1 MAGILIE
8 NLTDLRIFT
17 RIVATGSLSQAGR
30 ELNLSLAVISKR
42 LAALE
47 DRLGV
52 RLINRTTRRLAATQE
67 GAEFFERCQRILA
80 DLDEAEAA
88 VTTGREQPKGLLRIT
103 AAAAF
108 GRRQVAPAVVA
119 FSRQYPEV
127 QVDLELTDRQVDL
140 VDSGLDVAIR
150 AGALQDSSLIARKL
164 VGNYRVV
171 VASPDYIER
180 RGAPATP
187 QELAQHDCLNF
198 SALGDTWT
206 FIGPDGP
213 FQIHI
218 PSRLRTNDGEVGHE
232 WALAGAGLVMK
243 SIWDVGD
250 DMAAGRLVR
259 VLADWPSPAAA
270 IHALYPTSRH
280 LSAKVRSFVDFLG
293 AHLRAEDRWH

>member
-1 MAGILIE
+1 LID

-30 ELNLSLAVISKR
+30 ELNLSLAVVSKR

-52 RLINRTTRRLAATQE
+52 RLINRTTRRLNATQE
-67 GAEFFERCQRILA
+67 GMEFFERCQRILL
-80 DLDEAEAA
+80 DLEEAEAA
-88 VTTGREQPKGLLRIT
+88 VTTGRESPKGLLRVT
-103 AAAAF
+103 AAVAF
-108 GRRQVAPAVVA
+108 GRRRIAPAIVG
-119 FSRQYPEV
+119 FTERYGDI
-127 QVDLELTDRQVDL
+127 QVELDLTDRTVDL
-140 VDSGLDVAIR
+140 VDSGIDVAIR

-171 VASPDYIER
+171 VASPAYLAR
-180 RGAPATP
+180 HGTP
-187 QELAQHDCLNF
+187 IVPDDLTRHQCLNF
-198 SALGDTWT
+198 SALGDIWT
-206 FIGPDGP
+206 FIGPNGP
-213 FQIHI
+213 FQIRI
-218 PSRLRTNDGEVGHE
+218 ETRLRTNDGEVGHE

-250 DMAAGRLVR
+250 DLKTGRLVR

-280 LSAKVRSFVDFLG
+280 LSAKVRSFVDYLG
-293 AHLRAEDRWH
+293 DHLRAADVWH

>member
-1 MAGILIE
+1 MIE

-30 ELNLSLAVISKR
+30 ELNLSLAVVSKR

-52 RLINRTTRRLAATQE
+52 RLINRTTRRLNATQE
-67 GAEFFERCQRILA
+67 GVEFFERCQRILA
-80 DLDEAEAA
+80 DLEEAEAA
-88 VTTGREQPKGLLRIT
+88 VTTGREQPKGLLRVT
-103 AAAAF
+103 AAIAF
-108 GRRQVAPAVVA
+108 GRRRVAPAIVE
-119 FSRQYPEV
+119 FSRRHPEV
-127 QVDLELTDRQVDL
+127 QVDLELTDRTVDL
-140 VDSGLDVAIR
+140 VDSGIDVAIR

-171 VASPDYIER
+171 VASPDYLVR
-180 RGAPATP
+180 RGRPEIP
-187 QELAQHDCLNF
+187 EDLARHDCLNF
-198 SALGDTWT
+198 SALGDVWT
-206 FIGPDGP
+206 FIGPNGP
-213 FQIHI
+213 FQIRLDT
-218 PSRLRTNDGEVGHE
+218 RLRTNDGEVGHE

-250 DMAAGRLVR
+250 DIAAGRLVR

-293 AHLRAEDRWH
+293 ETLRAADRWH